1 MEKKMNIIDGKQ
13 IADEIKSE
21 IAAKVK
27 SLLDK
32 GKPAPHLAAVV
43 VGNDGAS
50 LTYVQSIERACRE
63 VGYISSVY
71 KFPETTPEEEL
82 ISVISFLN
90 EDDEIDGYI
99 LQLPLPKHISSE
111 KVIERINPKKD
122 VDSLHPSNM
131 GNLLLGEPLFVPATP
146 YGTMLLLERA
156 GIETEGKHCVVV
168 GRSNIVGKPL
178 SMLLSQKS
186 AGGNATVTVC
196 HSHTQNLQDVC
207 READILFVA
216 IGKPE
221 MITADYV
228 KKGAVVVDIGVHRL
242 PDPDNEKGYRIC
254 GDVKFDEVAP
264 LCSQITPVPGGVG
277 RLTMTALLLN
287 VMKAYEGKVEEM

>member
-1 MEKKMNIIDGKQ
+1 MKIIDGKQ

-21 IAAKVK
+21 LSVKVK

-32 GKPAPHLAAVV
+32 GMPAPHLAAVI
-43 VGNDGAS
+43 VGEDGAS
-50 LTYVQSIERACRE
+50 QTYVQSIGRACRE

-71 KFPETTPEEEL
+71 KFPETTSEEEL
-82 ISVISFLN
+82 LSVISFLN
-90 EDDEIDGYI
+90 EDEEIDGYI

-111 KVIERINPKKD
+111 KIIESINPKKD
-122 VDSLHPSNM
+122 VDCLHPSNM
-131 GNLLLGEPLFVPATP
+131 GNLMLGEPLFLPATP

-156 GIETEGKHCVVV
+156 GIETTGKHCVVV

-178 SMLLSQKS
+178 AMLLSQKN

-196 HSHTQNLQDVC
+196 HSRTQNLQAVC

-216 IGKPE
+216 VGKPE

-228 KKGAVVVDIGVHRL
+228 KKDAVVVDIGVHRL
-242 PDPDNEKGYRIC
+242 PDADSEKGYRIC

-264 LCSQITPVPGGVG
+264 ICSQITPVPGGVG

-287 VMKAYEGKVEEM
+287 VMKAYERKA

>member
-1 MEKKMNIIDGKQ
+1 MKIIDGKQ

-21 IAAKVK
+21 LSVKVK
-27 SLLDK
+27 SLIDK
-32 GKPAPHLAAVV
+32 GMPAPHLAAVI
-43 VGNDGAS
+43 VGEDGAS
-50 LTYVQSIERACRE
+50 QTYVQSIGRACRE

-71 KFPETTPEEEL
+71 KFPETTSEEEL
-82 ISVISFLN
+82 LSVISFLN
-90 EDDEIDGYI
+90 EDEEIDGYI

-111 KVIERINPKKD
+111 KIIESINPKKD
-122 VDSLHPSNM
+122 VDCLHPSNM
-131 GNLLLGEPLFVPATP
+131 GNLMLGEPLFLPATP

-156 GIETEGKHCVVV
+156 GIETTGKHCVVV

-178 SMLLSQKS
+178 AMLLSQKS

-196 HSHTQNLQDVC
+196 HSRTQNLQAVC

-216 IGKPE
+216 VGKPE

-228 KKGAVVVDIGVHRL
+228 KKDAVVVDIGVHRL
-242 PDPDNEKGYRIC
+242 PDADSEKGYRIC

-264 LCSQITPVPGGVG
+264 ICSQITPVPGGVG

-287 VMKAYEGKVEEM
+287 VMKAYERKA

>member
-1 MEKKMNIIDGKQ
+1 MNIIDGKQ

-71 KFPETTPEEEL
+71 KFPETTAEEEL

-111 KVIERINPKKD
+111 KVIEWINPKKD

-178 SMLLSQKS
+178 AMLLSQKN

-287 VMKAYEGKVEEM
+287 VMKAYEGKK

>member
-1 MEKKMNIIDGKQ
+1 MNIIDGKQ

-71 KFPETTPEEEL
+71 KFPETTTEEEL

-111 KVIERINPKKD
+111 KVIEQINPKKD
-122 VDSLHPSNM
+122 VDALHPSNM

-178 SMLLSQKS
+178 AMLLSQKS

-242 PDPDNEKGYRIC
+242 PDSDSEKGYRIC

-287 VMKAYEGKVEEM
+287 VMKAYEVKK